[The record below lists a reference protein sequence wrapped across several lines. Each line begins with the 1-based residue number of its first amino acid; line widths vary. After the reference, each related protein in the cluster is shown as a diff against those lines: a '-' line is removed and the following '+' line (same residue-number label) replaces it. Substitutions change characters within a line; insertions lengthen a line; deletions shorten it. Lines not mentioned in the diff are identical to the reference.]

1 MSEEFLNNGFLKQR
15 QKQHLCNSANG
26 DQMRFPVELYVY
38 TYCFNPKK
46 ISLYQH
52 T

>member
-1 MSEEFLNNGFLKQR
+1 MS
-15 QKQHLCNSANG
+15 G
-26 DQMRFPVELYVY
+26 DQMCFPVELYVY
-38 TYCFNPKK
+38 TYCFKPKK